1 MLICAYILSI
11 CGLIFCTIPALGL
24 VISIIGF
31 ILFNIIQKT
40 RKYNTSKVI
49 LIFGFVISIT
59 AVILCIIY
67 NLTFTLRAFTEDSGI
82 VSKTKASTI
91 GIQRGEIEER
101 IDLYCMVNK
110 VVDKQKYVKEKLILS
125 KVKNEN
131 IVYSSSTLSEI
142 EDKSLKDKI
151 ALKNSKTDYYKINS
165 KNIDN
170 LSSSINIDNFVID
183 LRGNV
188 YINVK
193 LD

>member
-40 RKYNTSKVI
+40 RKNTSKVI

-110 VVDKQKYVKEKLILS
+110 IVDKQKYVKEKLILS

-131 IVYSSSTLSEI
+131 IVYSSKTLSEI

>member
-40 RKYNTSKVI
+40 RKNTSKVI

-110 VVDKQKYVKEKLILS
+110 IVDKQKYVKEKLILS